1 MEIKQEY
8 SVYQLSC
15 ACWSGAE
22 DTLQTIMDND
32 LEDEF
37 MDLFNEVFFE
47 ETPDLT
53 EVNDWL
59 RFESDWIF
67 EQLGITDDEE
77 K

>member
-8 SVYQLSC
+8 SVYQLAC
-15 ACWSGAE
+15 ECWSGAE
-22 DTLQTIMDND
+22 DTLRIIMDND

-47 ETPDLT
+47 EIPDMT

-59 RFESDWIF
+59 RFEDKWIF
-67 EQLGITDDEE
+67 EQLGIESE
-77 K
+77 V